1 MPVTQEQLAD
11 TLGLSNGHVNRMM
24 QELREQRL
32 VTTAGKQLTINNVE
46 RLQNLNLQIGVSALV
61 WCT

>member
-32 VTTAGKQLTINNVE
+32 VTTAGNQLTINNVE

>member
-1 MPVTQEQLAD
+1 M
-11 TLGLSNGHVNRMM
+11 NRMM

-32 VTTAGKQLTINNVE
+32 VTTAGKQLTVNNVE